1 MAETGQKKKTDTCGT
16 LHGILRA
23 SRNVLSSIPSETLG
37 FRLTVA
43 NPRLSLDGL
52 HKTYG
57 ASTAVA
63 DVSLTVAAGEVVCL
77 LGPSGCGKS
86 TTLRIAAG
94 VEQQDCGSVSIDGE
108 PVSDAKRHHPPE
120 RRSVGLMFQD
130 FALFPHLTVA
140 KNVSFGLRK
149 TDRSSRH
156 RIALEY
162 LERVGMHS
170 HAEKFPHE
178 LSGGEQQRVALA
190 RALAPRPR
198 VMLMD
203 EPFSGLDN
211 RLRDDVRDTALAVLK
226 DEGAAVLLVT
236 HDPEEALRM
245 ADRIALMRAGR
256 IVQIGAPYHIY
267 NNPVDRTTAAFFSDL
282 NVIHGE
288 VKSRQTDTPFGLFLT
303 PGLVDGADVEIIVRP
318 QHLKIELDEGEA
330 PKPSIKTGV
339 PAPGTVT
346 RSRFMGPGSLIEVRM
361 QHDDSLL
368 RATLPGV
375 FTPEAG
381 TQVWLSL
388 KRESCFL
395 FPCADQSKVASPF
408 EPQVIKVAKT
418 NPDASNPS
426 GALNK
431 TT

>member
-1 MAETGQKKKTDTCGT
+1 VTT
-16 LHGILRA
+16 
-23 SRNVLSSIPSETLG
+23 
-37 FRLTVA
+37 
-43 NPRLSLDGL
+43 PRLKLSGL
-52 HKTYG
+52 HKRYG
-57 ASTAVA
+57 ADEAVS
-63 DVSLTVAAGEVVCL
+63 DVSLTIALGEVVCL

-94 VEQQDCGSVSIDGE
+94 TE
-108 PVSDAKRHHPPE
+108 RHQPPE

-130 FALFPHLTVA
+130 FALFPHLTIA
-140 KNVSFGLRK
+140 KNVAFGLRQ
-149 TDRSSRH
+149 TERMFR
-156 RIALEY
+156 RRTAIEY
-162 LERVGMHS
+162 LERVGMAT
-170 HAEKFPHE
+170 HADKFPHE

-190 RALAPRPR
+190 RALAPRPK
-198 VMLMD
+198 VM
-203 EPFSGLDN
+203 N

-267 NNPVDRTTAAFFSDL
+267 NNPVDRTTAEFFSDL

-288 VKSRQTDTPFGLFLT
+288 VQSRQTDTPFGLFLT

-318 QHLKIELDEGEA
+318 QHLKIELDEGET

-339 PAPGTVT
+339 PAPGTVV

-361 QHDDSLL
+361 DHDNSTL

-375 FTPEAG
+375 FTPESG
-381 TQVWLSL
+381 TRVWLSL
-388 KRESCFL
+388 RRESCFL
-395 FPCADQSKVASPF
+395 FPCAQQTKVSSPF
-408 EPQVIKVAKT
+408 ERGVSLGEDGSHANT
-418 NPDASNPS
+418 M
-426 GALNK
+426 G
-431 TT
+431 

>member
-1 MAETGQKKKTDTCGT
+1 MAT
-16 LHGILRA
+16 
-23 SRNVLSSIPSETLG
+23 
-37 FRLTVA
+37 
-43 NPRLSLDGL
+43 PRLALDHL
-52 HKTYG
+52 HKNYG
-57 ASTAVA
+57 TAAAVA
-63 DVSLTVAAGEVVCL
+63 DVSLSVSAGEVVCL

-94 VEQQDCGSVSIDGE
+94 VEHQDRGSVSIDGQT
-108 PVSDAKRHHPPE
+108 VSDATCHNPPE

-140 KNVSFGLRK
+140 KNVAFGLRK
-149 TDRSSRH
+149 TDRSSRT
-156 RIALEY
+156 RIAMEY
-162 LERVGMHS
+162 LDRVGMS
-170 HAEKFPHE
+170 GHASKFPHE

-288 VKSRQTDTPFGLFLT
+288 VSSRQTDTPFGLFLT

-318 QHLKIELDEGEA
+318 QHLKIELDEGDP
-330 PKPSIKTGV
+330 PKPNIKTGV

-361 QHDDSLL
+361 DHDNSLL

-375 FTPEAG
+375 FTPDSG
-381 TQVWLSL
+381 TRVWLSL
-388 KRESCFL
+388 RRESCFL
-395 FPCADQSKVASPF
+395 FPCANQSKVASPF
-408 EPQVIKVAKT
+408 EPQVIKVEKS
-418 NPDASNPS
+418 NSDAEQSS
-426 GALNK
+426 SHV
-431 TT
+431 T

>member
-1 MAETGQKKKTDTCGT
+1 MTT
-16 LHGILRA
+16 
-23 SRNVLSSIPSETLG
+23 
-37 FRLTVA
+37 
-43 NPRLSLDGL
+43 PRLSLDGL
-52 HKTYG
+52 CKYYG
-57 ASTAVA
+57 SATAV
-63 DVSLTVAAGEVVCL
+63 DNVSLSVSAGEVVCL

-94 VEQQDCGSVSIDGE
+94 VEHQNTGSVSIDGTV
-108 PVSDAKRHHPPE
+108 VSDAAKHDPPE

-130 FALFPHLTVA
+130 FALFPHLTVT
-140 KNVSFGLRK
+140 KNVAFGLRK
-149 TDRSSRH
+149 TDRFSRE

-162 LERVGMHS
+162 LERVGMQG
-170 HAEKFPHE
+170 HAEKYPHE
-178 LSGGEQQRVALA
+178 LSGGEQQRVAMA

-211 RLRDDVRDTALAVLK
+211 RLRDDVRDTALSVLK
-226 DEGAAVLLVT
+226 DEGTAVLLVT

-245 ADRIALMRAGR
+245 ADRIALMRNGR

-288 VKSRQTDTPFGLFLT
+288 VSSRQTDTPFGLFLT

-318 QHLKIELDEGEA
+318 QHLKIDLDEGQP

-339 PAPGTVT
+339 PAPGTVV
-346 RSRFMGPGSLIEVRM
+346 RSRFMGSGSLIEVRM
-361 QHDDSLL
+361 DHDDSVL

-375 FTPEAG
+375 FTPEPG
-381 TQVWLSL
+381 TRVWLSL

-395 FPCADQSKVASPF
+395 FPCAQQSRVASPY
-408 EPQVIKVAKT
+408 EKAPADTGKAK
-418 NPDASNPS
+418 PDTAQ
-426 GALNK
+426 GAATL
-431 TT
+431 T

>member
-1 MAETGQKKKTDTCGT
+1 MN
-16 LHGILRA
+16 L
-23 SRNVLSSIPSETLG
+23 
-37 FRLTVA
+37 
-43 NPRLSLDGL
+43 PRLALEGL
-52 HKTYG
+52 HKSYG
-57 ASTAVA
+57 SSTAVA
-63 DVSLTVAAGEVVCL
+63 DVSLSIGSGEVVCL

-94 VEQQDCGSVSIDGE
+94 VEHQDQGNVLIDGE
-108 PVSDAKRHHPPE
+108 AVSNASTHLPPE

-130 FALFPHLTVA
+130 FALFPHLSIA
-140 KNVSFGLRK
+140 KNVAFGLRK
-149 TDRSSRH
+149 TERSSRQK
-156 RIALEY
+156 IALEY
-162 LERVGMHS
+162 LERVGMQT
-170 HAEKFPHE
+170 HADKFPHE

-211 RLRDDVRDTALAVLK
+211 RLRDDVRDTALSVLK

-245 ADRIALMRAGR
+245 ADRIALMRAGNV
-256 IVQIGAPYHIY
+256 VQVGAPYHIY

-288 VKSRQTDTPFGLFLT
+288 VHSRQTDTPFGLFLT

-318 QHLKIELDEGEA
+318 QHLKIDLDEGKT

-339 PAPGTVT
+339 PAPGTVV

-361 QHDDSLL
+361 DHDDSLL

-375 FTPEAG
+375 FTPEPG
-381 TQVWLSL
+381 TRVWLSL
-388 KRESCFL
+388 RRESCFL
-395 FPCADQSKVASPF
+395 FPCAQQTKVSSPF
-408 EPQVIKVAKT
+408 ERTGSQEMSTSHANT
-418 NPDASNPS
+418 MDQ
-426 GALNK
+426 
-431 TT
+431 

>member
-1 MAETGQKKKTDTCGT
+1 MAT
-16 LHGILRA
+16 
-23 SRNVLSSIPSETLG
+23 
-37 FRLTVA
+37 
-43 NPRLSLDGL
+43 PRLSLEGL

-57 ASTAVA
+57 TAAAVS
-63 DVSLTVAAGEVVCL
+63 DVSLSVAAGEVVCL

-94 VEQQDCGSVSIDGE
+94 VEQQDRGSVTIDGDA
-108 PVSDAKRHHPPE
+108 VSDVKRHHPPE
-120 RRSVGLMFQD
+120 KRSVGLMFQD
-130 FALFPHLTVA
+130 FALFPHLTVSR
-140 KNVSFGLRK
+140 NVSFGLRRA
-149 TDRSSRH
+149 DRASRD

-162 LERVGMHS
+162 LERVGMHG

-288 VKSRQTDTPFGLFLT
+288 VKSRQTNTPFGLFLT

-318 QHLKIELDEGEA
+318 QHLKIELDEGEV

-346 RSRFMGPGSLIEVRM
+346 RARFMGPGSLIEVQM
-361 QHDDSLL
+361 EHDASIL

-375 FTPEAG
+375 FTPEPG
-381 TQVWLSL
+381 TRVWLSL
-388 KRESCFL
+388 RRESCFL
-395 FPCADQSKVASPF
+395 FPCANQSRVVSPY
-408 EPQVIKVAKT
+408 EAQVIRVEQR
-418 NPDASNPS
+418 ASDRPN
-426 GALNK
+426 GTHHGN
-431 TT
+431 

>member
-1 MAETGQKKKTDTCGT
+1 MTT
-16 LHGILRA
+16 
-23 SRNVLSSIPSETLG
+23 
-37 FRLTVA
+37 
-43 NPRLSLDGL
+43 PRLALESL
-52 HKTYG
+52 HKSYG

-63 DVSLTVAAGEVVCL
+63 DVSLSVAPGEVVCL

-94 VEQQDCGSVSIDGE
+94 VEQQDFGCVRIDGDC
-108 PVSDAKRHHPPE
+108 VSDTSKHQPPE
-120 RRSVGLMFQD
+120 SRSVGLMFQD

-140 KNVSFGLRK
+140 RNVSFGLRK
-149 TDRSSRH
+149 IPRTSRS

-162 LERVGMHS
+162 LARVGMEG
-170 HAEKFPHE
+170 HADKFPHE

-226 DEGAAVLLVT
+226 EEGAAVLLVT

-245 ADRIALMRAGR
+245 ADRIALMRDGK

-282 NVIHGE
+282 NVIHGD
-288 VKSRQTDTPFGLFLT
+288 VISRQTDTPFGLFLT

-318 QHLKIELDEGEA
+318 QHLKIELDEGEP
-330 PKPSIKTGV
+330 PKPNIKTGV
-339 PAPGTVT
+339 PAPGTVA

-361 QHDDSLL
+361 DHDDSIL

-375 FTPEAG
+375 FTPEPG
-381 TQVWLSL
+381 TRVWLSL
-388 KRESCFL
+388 RRESCFL
-395 FPCADQSKVASPF
+395 FPCAQQTKVSSPF
-408 EPQVIKVAKT
+408 VRQPGEA
-418 NPDASNPS
+418 DATENADAA
-426 GALNK
+426 G
-431 TT
+431 